1 MGISLVDDAVAM
13 SYLYNVC
20 LRKCEQSIFHIRSYM
35 ICQNKKCNVIASQDA
50 LHASVVTNNHNQG
63 VGTSINITCD
73 STKHVQFT

>member
-1 MGISLVDDAVAM
+1 MGVSLVDDAM

-20 LRKCEQSIFHIRSYM
+20 IRKCEQSIFYIYM

-73 STKHVQFT
+73 STKHVQFI